1 MNTHISY
8 LHIGASLEA
17 NKELLCDLAG
27 QAFDSWFERMPEE
40 AIHKAFFTIED
51 QHIDENFN
59 DEALKAA
66 A

>member
-27 QAFDSWFERMPEE
+27 QAFDSWFDRMPED
-40 AIHKAFFTIED
+40 AIHKAFFATDD
-51 QHIDENFN
+51 QYVDENYN
-59 DEALKAA
+59 HEILKAA